1 MATTRPF
8 AYNTGTTISGTTQFG
23 NLAIGN
29 SQVDYSVDYGGVKW
43 WMGPDEDLGYVI
55 AHENASGNQPNPI
68 GSSAY
73 VQFWRT
79 NLFTDNSFLTL
90 INSLPARNGLSPFT
104 NTYDGYSWL
113 TTNGYWTTFIEP
125 SPNQTPTPTPTVTNT
140 QTPSVTPTSSVT
152 PTNTVT
158 PTSSVTPT
166 NTPTPTITNTPSPTP
181 DAFGIITENG
191 VYIISDENGNTLIP
205 E

>member
-1 MATTRPF
+1 MAITRPF

-29 SQVDYSVDYGGVKW
+29 SQVDYSVDYGGLKW

-55 AHENASGNQPNPI
+55 AHENASGNQPNPV

-90 INSLPARNGLSPFT
+90 MNSLPARNGLSPFT

-113 TTNGYWTTFIEP
+113 TANGYWTTFMAP
-125 SPNQTPTPTPTVTNT
+125 SPSPTPTVTPT
-140 QTPSVTPTSSVT
+140 ITVTPSVTPTVMISNT
-152 PTNTVT
+152 PTGT
-158 PTSSVTPT
+158 P
-166 NTPTPTITNTPSPTP
+166 TPTPTITNTPTP
-181 DAFGIITENG
+181 SAVVTNNILLENG
-191 VYIISDENGNTLIP
+191 EYLLQENNDKIIL
-205 E
+205 

>member
-55 AHENASGNQPNPI
+55 AHENASGNQPNPV

-79 NLFTDNSFLTL
+79 TSFTDNSFL
-90 INSLPARNGLSPFT
+90 ICSLVNLR
-104 NTYDGYSWL
+104 
-113 TTNGYWTTFIEP
+113 
-125 SPNQTPTPTPTVTNT
+125 
-140 QTPSVTPTSSVT
+140 PTSTLVLLVKLYLNCWFVATLVMGVVT
-152 PTNTVT
+152 LE
-158 PTSSVTPT
+158 
-166 NTPTPTITNTPSPTP
+166 
-181 DAFGIITENG
+181 AELGRM
-191 VYIISDENGNTLIP
+191 L
-205 E
+205 

>member
-1 MATTRPF
+1 
-8 AYNTGTTISGTTQFG
+8 
-23 NLAIGN
+23 LAIGN

-55 AHENASGNQPNPI
+55 AHENESGNQPNPV

-73 VQFWRT
+73 VRFWRT
-79 NLFTDNSFLTL
+79 KSLTDELFLKL
-90 INSLPARNGLSPFT
+90 INSLPTRRGLTPFT

-113 TTNGYWTTFIEP
+113 TANGYWTTFMD
-125 SPNQTPTPTPTVTNT
+125 PNLTPTPTSTVTPTVTNT
-140 QTPSVTPTSSVT
+140 QTPSVTPSVT
-152 PTNTVT
+152 PTNTIT
-158 PTSSVTPT
+158 PTVTTSV
-166 NTPTPTITNTPSPTP
+166 TPTPTITNTPSPTP